1 MNRLNKAWMIYI
13 KLDHK
18 LNFGEKIHMNYI
30 KFMGKKYR
38 KDKNMFSSKN
48 KNKYIFE
55 IILK

>member
-1 MNRLNKAWMIYI
+1 MIYI

-18 LNFGEKIHMNYI
+18 LNFGEKIHVNYI

>member
-30 KFMGKKYR
+30 KLEG
-38 KDKNMFSSKN
+38 KNMK
-48 KNKYIFE
+48 KIKIC
-55 IILK
+55 LVKKPK